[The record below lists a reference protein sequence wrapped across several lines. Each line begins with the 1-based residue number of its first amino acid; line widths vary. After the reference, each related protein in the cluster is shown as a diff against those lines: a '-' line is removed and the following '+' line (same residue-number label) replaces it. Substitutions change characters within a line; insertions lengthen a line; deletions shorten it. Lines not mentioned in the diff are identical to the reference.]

1 MRLSRM
7 HGGFSAINIFMHSCI
22 FQIRIWLSPHNAHG
36 KVQTLRF
43 LTCMRR
49 YNQECINKSENA
61 ANRAPK
67 SSNTGPEL
75 GAKKRTCR
83 GLSER
88 EKAFISETAE
98 EKRGVMWWM
107 FGLSCFTAGGG
118 GDLRQ
123 MRGIAKSSQTFQGE
137 GENGRWDSRT
147 ADGAPHIK
155 ISRLKSQCEISCYG
169 ASRGKTARVTR

>member
-43 LTCMRR
+43 LTCMKR

-67 SSNTGPEL
+67 SSNTEL
-75 GAKKRTCR
+75 SSARRKGLAEVCLKEKK
-83 GLSER
+83 LSSPRQQRRR
-88 EKAFISETAE
+88 EEWCDGCLGCHVSQ
-98 EKRGVMWWM
+98 
-107 FGLSCFTAGGG
+107 LG